1 VGYARGVDVENPIA
15 TGAAP
20 VPEAPFT
27 VHTDVFEGPL
37 DLLLYLVKRDGI
49 DLRELPVAHVA
60 DAYLDYLDRMRA
72 LDLSLAADWLVMA
85 ATLIHLK
92 SLELFPRGAAAAHDE
107 DDALDPREQ
116 LRRQL
121 EDYERVKAAA
131 EALDELPQL
140 GRETWTRAPIE
151 VPRGPRPVRTELT
164 AFGLLEL
171 YHDVLVRKDKVDSV
185 VRMQHSGPDIGQC
198 CARVLARLGRVGA
211 TIDLVALL
219 RSLPTG
225 AERVVTFV
233 GTLEMC
239 RLHWLEVEQA
249 EHLGPVTVRQC
260 RPTDQM
266 DLALILGD
274 AAEGLQRV
282 G

>member
-1 VGYARGVDVENPIA
+1 MRVETA
-15 TGAAP
+15 SAGAPGDGP
-20 VPEAPFT
+20 VPFT

-37 DLLLYLVKRDGI
+37 DLLLYLVRRDGI
-49 DLRELPVAHVA
+49 DLRDLSVAHIA
-60 DAYLDYLDRMRA
+60 DAYLDYLERMRA

-92 SLELFPRGAAAAHDE
+92 SLELFPRASDQLADDDE
-107 DDALDPREQ
+107 ILDPKEQ

-131 EALDELPQL
+131 EALDELP
-140 GRETWTRAPIE
+140 RVNRDVYTRDPMAR
-151 VPRGPRPVRTELT
+151 PRGRRPVRTSLT
-164 AFGLLEL
+164 AFGLLDL
-171 YHDVLVRKDKVDSV
+171 YHDVLVRKDKVDAV
-185 VRMQHSGPDIGQC
+185 VRMHNSGPDVGQC
-198 CARVLARLGRVGA
+198 CARVLDRLGTVGA
-211 TIDLVALL
+211 TVDLVPLL

-239 RLHWLEVEQA
+239 RLHWLEVDQER
-249 EHLGPVTVRQC
+249 HLGPVTVTQV
-260 RPTDQM
+260 RPTSQM

-274 AAEGLQRV
+274 EAAAGVRLV

>member
-1 VGYARGVDVENPIA
+1 M
-15 TGAAP
+15 
-20 VPEAPFT
+20 
-27 VHTDVFEGPL
+27 FEGPL

-60 DAYLDYLDRMRA
+60 DAYLAYLDRMRA

-92 SLELFPRGAAAAHDE
+92 SLELFPRASSELTE
-107 DDALDPREQ
+107 DDEALDPKEQ

-131 EALDELPQL
+131 EAIDELPRV
-140 GRETWTRAPIE
+140 GRESYTRAPME
-151 VPRGPRPVRTELT
+151 LPRGPRPVRNTLT
-164 AFGLLEL
+164 AFGLLDL
-171 YHDVLVRKDKVDSV
+171 YHAVLVRKDKVDAV
-185 VRMQHSGPDIGQC
+185 VRMHHSGPDVGQC
-198 CARVLARLGRVGA
+198 CARVLDRLGKPGA
-211 TIDLVALL
+211 SVDLVPLL
-219 RSLPTG
+219 AGLSSG

-239 RLHWLEVEQA
+239 RLHWLAIEQA
-249 EHLGPVTVRQC
+249 EHLGPVTVTQVK
-260 RPTDQM
+260 PTAEM

-274 AAEGLQRV
+274 EAASGLRLV

>member
-1 VGYARGVDVENPIA
+1 MRIEPAIPG
-15 TGAAP
+15 GAGEPA
-20 VPEAPFT
+20 APFT

-49 DLRELPVAHVA
+49 DLRDLSVAHIA
-60 DAYLDYLDRMRA
+60 DAYLEYLGRMQA

-92 SLELFPRGAAAAHDE
+92 SLELFPRASAEILDDE
-107 DDALDPREQ
+107 EALDPKEQ

-131 EALDELPQL
+131 EALESRPWA
-140 GRETWTRAPIE
+140 GRDFYARAPLE
-151 VPRGPRPVRTELT
+151 RRRGPRPVRTDLSP
-164 AFGLLEL
+164 FGLLDL
-171 YHDVLVRKDKVDSV
+171 YHAMLVRKDKVDAV
-185 VRMQHSGPDIGQC
+185 VQMHNSGPDVGEC
-198 CARVLARLGRVGA
+198 CARVLNRLGKVNA
-211 TIDLVALL
+211 TIDLVPLL

-239 RLHWLEVEQA
+239 RLHWLEVEQ
-249 EHLGPVTVRQC
+249 EVHLGPVTVRQV
-260 RPTDQM
+260 RPTDKM

-274 AAEGLQRV
+274 EHAGDV
-282 G
+282 GARLVG